1 MVTKRI
7 YDPYIELLDKFNK
20 HRVDY
25 VIIGMSGINYYASKA
40 AETFSTQDFDIFVKP
55 AINNIKKVI
64 SIFEKL
70 NYDMIA
76 NKKKI
81 EKKDIKSIVRNKNTI
96 LATDPYGIT
105 FESILAVSGY
115 TFSQMQKDAVIFNV
129 NNVPVKVAKLRK
141 LLMSKKIAG
150 REKDKLFLKRY
161 EILLK
166 EKERMKKRN
175 GR

>member
-81 EKKDIKSIVRNKNTI
+81 EKKDVKSIVRNKNTI